1 MCITNMMLLKIKN
14 TAAWSS
20 VSTVNTRA
28 KINIRKVTDIKHFLR
43 KDC

>member
-14 TAAWSS
+14 IAAWLS

-28 KINIRKVTDIKHFLR
+28 KTNIRKATVIKHFLR
-43 KDC
+43 KDY